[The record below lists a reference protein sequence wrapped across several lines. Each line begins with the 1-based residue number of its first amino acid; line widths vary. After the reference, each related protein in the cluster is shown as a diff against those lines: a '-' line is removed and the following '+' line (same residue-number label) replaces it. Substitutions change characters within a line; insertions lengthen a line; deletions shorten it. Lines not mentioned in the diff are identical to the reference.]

1 MEALGLIDRAHEADV
16 LHRLADSGG
25 PALALVRG
33 RRRVGKTFLLSELWN
48 PRRALYFVASA
59 TAPEINR
66 QVLVQTAAQ
75 WAGVDLR
82 PEDHPTWRLVFRS
95 LLALRPDEPI
105 VIILDEF
112 QYLAAGEDGLR
123 EVASELN
130 AAWEGETQRTAGVLM
145 VLCGS
150 AVRTLAALEQGGSPL
165 YGRLDATLVLAPFD
179 YYDSAQMLRGRSMRE
194 CIELYAALGG
204 LPANLAEVDA
214 SSDAAQNIIRL
225 ALAPDGI
232 VRTRI
237 RTQLDQEEGLRQTQ
251 QYRAV
256 LASIGLGARTV
267 GEIASKMGRRADS
280 ALKRLVTQLEDLSYL
295 TSELDFG
302 ESRTRGLRYRLA
314 DPAARFHYRIALPME
329 SAAVAFGAEHVWNT
343 RIRHE
348 TFPTYVGWHVFEDV
362 ARQAYIRW
370 AVEAGLPLV
379 PHWQRWQGADRT
391 GVGVDIDMVGRTLD
405 GGIVTGSVKYR
416 GRQATART
424 YLEHEQ
430 ALRRL
435 AASGRSWAREA
446 LLASSPFFFLSAG
459 GFGDSFAE
467 ACEPGREV
475 ITWTLSDVFTPHR
488 HSRSTST

>member
-1 MEALGLIDRAHEADV
+1 MEPTALIDREYEAEV
-16 LHRLADSGG
+16 LHRLADSGR

-33 RRRVGKTFLLSELWN
+33 RRRVGKTFLLSQLWDS
-48 PRRALYFVASA
+48 RRALYFVASA

-66 QVLVQTAAQ
+66 QALVRTAAQ
-75 WAGVDLR
+75 WAGVELR

-95 LLALRPDEPI
+95 LLNLRPTEPI

-112 QYLAAGEDGLR
+112 QYLAADEGGLR

-130 AAWEGETQRTAGVLM
+130 AAWESQTQRQAGVFV

-150 AVRTLAALEQGGSPL
+150 AVRTLEALEQGGSPL

-179 YYDSAQMLRGRSMRE
+179 YYDSAQMLRGRSMRD
-194 CIELYAALGG
+194 CIDLYAALGG
-204 LPANLAEVDA
+204 SPANLAEVDA
-214 SSDAAQNIIRL
+214 AADAAQNIIRL
-225 ALAPDGI
+225 SLAPEGI

-267 GEIASKMGRRADS
+267 GEIASKMGRKTDS
-280 ALKRLVTQLEDLSYL
+280 ALKRLVTQLEELSYL
-295 TSELDFG
+295 GSELDFD
-302 ESRTRGLRYRLA
+302 ESRARGLRYRLA
-314 DPAARFHYRIALPME
+314 DPAARFHYRIALPLE

-343 RIRHE
+343 HIGPE
-348 TFPTYVGWHVFEDV
+348 AFPTYVGQHVFEEV
-362 ARQAYIRW
+362 ARQAYVRW

-379 PHWQRWQGADRT
+379 PQWQRWQGADRT
-391 GVGVDIDMVGRTLD
+391 GVGIDIDMVGRTLD
-405 GGIVTGSVKYR
+405 GGLVTGSVKYR
-416 GRQATART
+416 GRQANART
-424 YLEHEQ
+424 YLEHEE

-435 AASGRSWAREA
+435 AASGRSWAHEA
-446 LLASSPFFFLSAG
+446 LQPSSPFFFLSAG
-459 GFGDSFAE
+459 GFAASFHE

-475 ITWTLSDVFTPHR
+475 ITWTLRDIF
-488 HSRSTST
+488 RSG

>member
-1 MEALGLIDRAHEADV
+1 MAIPRLIDREREADV
-16 LHRLADSGG
+16 LRGLADRGR

-33 RRRVGKTFLLSELWN
+33 RRRVGKTYLLSRLWD

-66 QVLVQTAAQ
+66 QVLVQTAAR
-75 WAGVDLR
+75 WADVDLR

-95 LLALRPDEPI
+95 LLALRPHEPI

-112 QYLAAGEDGLR
+112 QYLAAGADGLR

-130 AAWEGETQRTAGVLM
+130 AVWEGETQRTAGVLV

-150 AVRTLAALEQGGSPL
+150 AVRTLAALDQGGSPL
-165 YGRLDATLVLAPFD
+165 YGRLDASLVLAPFD
-179 YYDSAQMLRGRSMRE
+179 YYDSAQMLQGYSMRDR
-194 CIELYAALGG
+194 IDLYAALGG

-214 SSDAAQNIIRL
+214 NRDAAQNIVTL

-267 GEIASKMGRRADS
+267 GEIASKMGRSADS
-280 ALKRLVTQLEDLSYL
+280 ALKRLVAQLEDLSYL
-295 TSELDFG
+295 RSELDFG

-314 DPAARFHYRIALPME
+314 DPAARFHYRIALPAE
-329 SAAVAFGAEHVWNT
+329 SAAVAFGAQHLWDT
-343 RIRHE
+343 QIRPE
-348 TFPTYVGWHVFEDV
+348 AFPAYVGWHVFEDV
-362 ARQAYIRW
+362 AKQAYLRR

-405 GGIVTGSVKYR
+405 GGLVTGSVKYR

-424 YLEHEQ
+424 YLEHEE

-435 AASGRSWAREA
+435 AASGRSWAHEA
-446 LLASSPFFFLSAG
+446 LQPSSPFFFLSAG
-459 GFGDSFAE
+459 GFAPSFGE

-475 ITWTLSDVFTPHR
+475 ITWTLRDIFAPPEAG
-488 HSRSTST
+488 

>member
-1 MEALGLIDRAHEADV
+1 MDTPGIIDREHEADV
-16 LHRLADSGG
+16 LRELADRGR

-33 RRRVGKTFLLSELWN
+33 RRRVGKTYLLSQLWD

-66 QVLVQTAAQ
+66 RMLVQTAAS

-130 AAWEGETQRTAGVLM
+130 AVWESEIQRTAGVLV

-150 AVRTLAALEQGGSPL
+150 AVRTLEALEQGGSPL
-165 YGRLDATLVLAPFD
+165 YGRLDATLGLAPFD
-179 YYDSAQMLRGRSMRE
+179 YYDSAQMLRGYSMRD
-194 CIELYAALGG
+194 CIDLYAALGG

-214 SSDAAQNIIRL
+214 ASDAAQNIVRL

-256 LASIGLGARTV
+256 LASIGFGARTV
-267 GEIASKMGRRADS
+267 GEIASKMGRRVDS
-280 ALKRLVTQLEDLSYL
+280 ALKRLVAQLEDLSYL
-295 TSELDFG
+295 RSELDFG

-329 SAAVAFGAEHVWNT
+329 SAAVAFGPQHVWDT
-343 RIRHE
+343 QIRPE
-348 TFPTYVGWHVFEDV
+348 IFPTYVGWHVFEDV
-362 ARQAYIRW
+362 ARQAYVRW
-370 AVEAGLPLV
+370 AVETGLPLV
-379 PHWQRWQGADRT
+379 PHWQRWQGTDRT
-391 GVGVDIDMVGRTLD
+391 GAAVDIDMVGRTLD
-405 GGIVTGSVKYR
+405 GGLVTGSVKYR

-424 YLEHEQ
+424 YLDHEE

-435 AASGRSWAREA
+435 AASGRSWAYEA
-446 LLASSPFFFLSAG
+446 LQPSSPFFFLSSG
-459 GFGDSFAE
+459 GFAASFGE
-467 ACEPGREV
+467 ACEPEREV
-475 ITWTLSDVFTPHR
+475 ITWTLRDIFRPEHQATKP
-488 HSRSTST
+488 

>member
-1 MEALGLIDRAHEADV
+1 MAITRLIDRENEASV
-16 LHRLADSGG
+16 LHRLADSGR

-33 RRRVGKTFLLSELWN
+33 RRRVGKTYLLSELWD

-66 QVLVQTAAQ
+66 QVLVRTAAQ

-82 PEDHPTWRLVFRS
+82 PEDHPTWRLVFRT

-112 QYLAAGEDGLR
+112 QYLAAGNDGLQ

-130 AAWEGETQRTAGVLM
+130 AVWESEMRRTAGVLV

-150 AVRTLAALEQGGSPL
+150 AVRTLAALDQGGSPL
-165 YGRLDATLVLAPFD
+165 YGRLDATLMLAPFD
-179 YYDSAQMLRGRSMRE
+179 YYDSSQMLRGYSMRDK
-194 CIELYAALGG
+194 IDLYAALGG
-204 LPANLAEVDA
+204 LPANLAEIDA
-214 SSDAAQNIIRL
+214 SGDAAHNIVRL
-225 ALAPDGI
+225 ALEPDGI
-232 VRTRI
+232 VSARI

-267 GEIASKMGRRADS
+267 GEIASNMGRSADS
-280 ALKRLVTQLEDLSYL
+280 ALKRLVAQLEDLSYL
-295 TSELDFG
+295 KSELDFG

-329 SAAVAFGAEHVWNT
+329 SAAVAFGAQHVWDT
-343 RIRHE
+343 QIRPE

-362 ARQAYIRW
+362 ARQAYIRR
-370 AVEAGLPLV
+370 AVDAGLPLV
-379 PHWQRWQGADRT
+379 PHWQRWQGTVRT
-391 GVGVDIDMVGRTLD
+391 GVGIDVDMVGRTLD
-405 GGIVTGSVKYR
+405 GGLVTGSVKYR
-416 GRQATART
+416 RRPATART
-424 YLEHEQ
+424 YLEHSE
-430 ALRRL
+430 ALMRL

-446 LLASSPFFFLSAG
+446 LQPSAPFFFLSVG
-459 GFGDSFAE
+459 GFAASFAE
-467 ACEPGREV
+467 ACEPGRDIV
-475 ITWTLSDVFTPHR
+475 TWTLRDIFAPTGSG
-488 HSRSTST
+488 